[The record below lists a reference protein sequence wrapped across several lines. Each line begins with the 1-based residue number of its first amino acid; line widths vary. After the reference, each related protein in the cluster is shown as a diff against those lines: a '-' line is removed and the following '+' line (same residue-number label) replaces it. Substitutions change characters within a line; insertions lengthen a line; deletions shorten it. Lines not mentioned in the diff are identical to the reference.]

1 VTHGAFEF
9 FQLRCFVAVATELN
23 FRRAAARMNMTQ
35 PPLSRQIK
43 LLEHGVGVTLLDRDQ
58 SGVRL
63 TPAGQTFLAAATEL
77 LQRAEAALLSAR
89 QAARGEAGA
98 VVIGFVPSAAI
109 EFIPRM
115 VVALKAQLPDVSFT
129 VTELM
134 SYEIVEGLL
143 SGQLD
148 LGLTRA
154 NSTRGG
160 IESVR
165 VVNEPF
171 VLAMPA
177 DHPLENGR
185 DLTLADLDG
194 VEMVGY
200 SADRGGVLRDILKKA
215 YTAAEVNP
223 VIIQEVSQTHAV
235 LSLVNGG
242 LGAALVPRSAQGVHM
257 ANMVFAQIE
266 MSDRYRSM
274 LYLNSGPDRDSALD
288 RRVREIVI
296 DALGKAS
303 APPEI

>member
-1 VTHGAFEF
+1 MTHGAFEF

-98 VVIGFVPSAAI
+98 VVIGFVPSAAT

>member
-177 DHPLENGR
+177 GHPLEHGR

>member
-296 DALGKAS
+296 DALGNAS

>member
-1 VTHGAFEF
+1 MTHGAFEF

>member
-1 VTHGAFEF
+1 
-9 FQLRCFVAVATELN
+9 
-23 FRRAAARMNMTQ
+23 MNMTQ

-177 DHPLENGR
+177 GHPLEHGR